1 MGTKNSKKGQNK
13 NLLPPKNNALRECTK
28 EFEQRN
34 TPYYE
39 LQGNRKGR
47 ITGSMRRLSS
57 VIDELELKDLSQ
69 GGSFTWRGGMN
80 NQRMARLDRFLVTND
95 WDDLFDGV
103 TQNILSNPI
112 SDHFPVL
119 LEGGGLSSSGPLPF

>member
-1 MGTKNSKKGQNK
+1 
-13 NLLPPKNNALRECTK
+13 
-28 EFEQRN
+28 
-34 TPYYE
+34 
-39 LQGNRKGR
+39 
-47 ITGSMRRLSS
+47 
-57 VIDELELKDLSQ
+57 
-69 GGSFTWRGGMN
+69 MN

-119 LEGGGLSSSGPLPF
+119 LEGGGLSSSGPLPFRFENMWLKVDRFNELIPGLVAKLQF